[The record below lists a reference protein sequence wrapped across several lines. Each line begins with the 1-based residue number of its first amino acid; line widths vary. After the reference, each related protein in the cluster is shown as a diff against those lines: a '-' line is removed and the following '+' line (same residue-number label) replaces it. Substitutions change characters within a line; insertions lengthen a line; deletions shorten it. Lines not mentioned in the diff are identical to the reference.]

1 MRTESIHK
9 IIHTSAK
16 SSNIFKV
23 TRTDNQLG
31 VQRRLKLT
39 EMMCRRARVACIML
53 QYGCLDAN
61 CVEAKPHVFQTLWH
75 KAQKEFR
82 ALDTTLKFYG
92 L

>member
-1 MRTESIHK
+1 MRTE
-9 IIHTSAK
+9 
-16 SSNIFKV
+16 SSNIFKA

-53 QYGCLDAN
+53 RYAELDAN

-75 KAQKEFR
+75 KAQKEFG
-82 ALDTTLKFYG
+82 ALDATLKFYG